1 MMMLTMKPQPIVLS
15 WSGGKDCLLMLRRL
29 QADPRY
35 KIVGLLTTVWTGERC
50 VAMHRIPISL
60 LWEQA
65 QALGFDPVLM
75 EVPPFASNAVYEAA
89 FLRAVDRFRSQGVTA
104 IAFGD
109 LFLSDIRTYREAL
122 CDRFGMTP
130 VFPLWGESTTDLA
143 EEFLAAEYQARI
155 CCTDS
160 RLGRE
165 VVGTAYNAEFVGRLP
180 AGIDPCGE
188 NGEFHTFVTDGPE
201 FIVPVQ
207 ARMIGVTDA
216 EGFCWAQ
223 WAGTERETRSETI
236 DKPQSRQVVFLGEE
250 SV

>member
-1 MMMLTMKPQPIVLS
+1 MMSKTEPQPIVLS

-35 KIVGLLTTVWTGERC
+35 KIVGLLTTMWTGDRC
-50 VAMHRIPISL
+50 VAMHRIPIAL
-60 LWEQA
+60 LWQQA

-75 EVPPFASNAVYEAA
+75 EVPPFAPNAVYEAA

-109 LFLSDIRTYREAL
+109 LFLSDIRTYREGL
-122 CDRFGMTP
+122 CERFGMTP
-130 VFPLWGESTTDLA
+130 VFPLWGLSTTELA
-143 EEFLAAEYQARI
+143 SEFFAEGYRARI

-165 VVGTAYNAEFVGRLP
+165 AVGTAYNAEFVSQLP
-180 AGIDPCGE
+180 TDIDPCGE

-207 ARMIGVTDA
+207 AHMT
-216 EGFCWAQ
+216 GFTEADGFYWAQ
-223 WAGTERETRSETI
+223 WAGTEREITVENIGR
-236 DKPQSRQVVFLGEE
+236 PQARQVVFHGEE
-250 SV
+250 SA